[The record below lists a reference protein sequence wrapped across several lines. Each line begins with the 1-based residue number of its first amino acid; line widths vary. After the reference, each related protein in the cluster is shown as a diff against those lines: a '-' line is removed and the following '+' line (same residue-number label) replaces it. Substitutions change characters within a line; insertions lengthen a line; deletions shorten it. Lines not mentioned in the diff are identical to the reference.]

1 MIAEDNAECAELL
14 TYNTIVDGDFNQ
26 ATTFGGYQLL
36 LQFYLFNADQTQIM
50 TTEYIA
56 EDDAGA

>member
-1 MIAEDNAECAELL
+1 MIAEDNAECAEVL

-36 LQFYLFNADQTQIM
+36 LQFYLFNADQTQI
-50 TTEYIA
+50 
-56 EDDAGA
+56 